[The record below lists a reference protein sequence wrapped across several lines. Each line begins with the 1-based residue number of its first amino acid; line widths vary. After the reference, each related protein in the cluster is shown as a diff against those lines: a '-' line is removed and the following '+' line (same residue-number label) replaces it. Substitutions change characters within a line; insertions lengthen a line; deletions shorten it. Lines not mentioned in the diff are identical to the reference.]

1 MVADMN
7 RRTFLKGAVSAAG
20 AAALCTQA
28 AGMVRFAGA
37 EEAVQPTEE
46 QIVVEQTIECD
57 VVIIGAGMSGLCA
70 ALAGAEAGLN
80 VALIE
85 KLGYIGGTSAT
96 AEGMFGC
103 MSRLQLE
110 EGYDDDTDSYFQQ
123 IEEFGHWSNN
133 PRICRRWLEHAGDTV
148 DWLMDHGVTFSG
160 IRSSWGVVPTWHVYT
175 ERGGHCAIIAEAA
188 QAAGAQIYTEM
199 PAKQLLMAEDGSVA
213 GVIATDKDGRGVQF
227 NTKAVIMCSG
237 GYPVTVRW

>member
-70 ALAGAEAGLN
+70 ALA
-80 VALIE
+80 VRRPVS
-85 KLGYIGGTSAT
+85 TS
-96 AEGMFGC
+96 
-103 MSRLQLE
+103 
-110 EGYDDDTDSYFQQ
+110 
-123 IEEFGHWSNN
+123 H
-133 PRICRRWLEHAGDTV
+133 
-148 DWLMDHGVTFSG
+148 
-160 IRSSWGVVPTWHVYT
+160 
-175 ERGGHCAIIAEAA
+175 
-188 QAAGAQIYTEM
+188 
-199 PAKQLLMAEDGSVA
+199 
-213 GVIATDKDGRGVQF
+213 
-227 NTKAVIMCSG
+227 
-237 GYPVTVRW
+237 